1 MKFPI
6 NGNYFYLSILT
17 IQSQSIHGNIWVLMF
32 LIHWVIYRSLMEY
45 IEKHSP
51 KLGDSEKKLIEKE
64 MVFCTI
70 NLKQSP
76 VYIDIY
82 TLATKMAIAWFTS
95 DCNVVVLFNAWTM
108 FSIKNEQR
116 QHCKRNNYTVSY
128 GDFHYSNT

>member
-1 MKFPI
+1 
-6 NGNYFYLSILT
+6 
-17 IQSQSIHGNIWVLMF
+17 
-32 LIHWVIYRSLMEY
+32 MEY

-82 TLATKMAIAWFTS
+82 TLATKMAIA
-95 DCNVVVLFNAWTM
+95 
-108 FSIKNEQR
+108 
-116 QHCKRNNYTVSY
+116 
-128 GDFHYSNT
+128 